1 MTENTVLNNLKT
13 RFSCRKFKPVPVERE
28 KLEAIIDA
36 AKYAANGHH
45 MEAWHFTIITSEEAK
60 QELLDAVE
68 VTVVG
73 NRNCRHTELFGP
85 FEKIF
90 YGRLPIQNRV
100 LGMDVKVY
108 ETHTAKITILPDTC
122 NYSERRCET
131 V

>member
-1 MTENTVLNNLKT
+1 MIVALLLDTVVADGDIDLAADDRLH
-13 RFSCRKFKPVPVERE
+13 PVG
-28 KLEAIIDA
+28 LACI
-36 AKYAANGHH
+36 
-45 MEAWHFTIITSEEAK
+45 F

-73 NRNCRHTELFGP
+73 NRNGRHTELFGP